1 MLNEEPVAVSRMVTS
16 QQDPKQSAYLQGIGV
31 VQLKEGKNT
40 LDIKYHITPCSTQ
53 LNQAANP
60 HSTASFQLLEL
71 PNSDELKVE
80 QKTLSQ
86 DLALSGK
93 EWT

>member
-53 LNQAANP
+53 LN
-60 HSTASFQLLEL
+60 
-71 PNSDELKVE
+71 
-80 QKTLSQ
+80 
-86 DLALSGK
+86 
-93 EWT
+93 